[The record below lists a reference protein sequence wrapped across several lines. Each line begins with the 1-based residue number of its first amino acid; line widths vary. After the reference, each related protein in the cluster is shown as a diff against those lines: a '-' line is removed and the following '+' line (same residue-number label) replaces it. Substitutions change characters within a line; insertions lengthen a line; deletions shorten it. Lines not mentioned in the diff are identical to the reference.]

1 MSLEQAL
8 VACGSTEEAIALLS
22 DLVRVKSY
30 PGEEAAVQ
38 EVVAAWLR
46 EQGLDPEF
54 QPTVEANRPNV
65 VAIIRNGDG
74 PTLLVNGHTD
84 TVLEAEGWDS
94 NPWEPRI
101 EGNRLYGL
109 GACDMKSGVAAMLL
123 AGRALDQHRDAW
135 SGNVIITSVVDE
147 EAYSIGAHAL
157 IDAGL
162 TADFAIVTEAS
173 GDTPCLGSIGK
184 VLVQVD
190 VTGKAAH
197 ATWPERGINA
207 AIELAK
213 FVARIEDVP
222 IDAHPRMRGSQTIL
236 SSMSGSAQY
245 VITLP
250 EKARALVNRHTVP
263 GESVETVLARYQ
275 AMIDDLDSPAT
286 FALSVQ
292 PPFYPPWETEVD
304 APIAR
309 SMHHAY
315 VAEYKQEPNYGYWGF
330 GDMNL
335 FSGEAGIPTVMFG
348 PTGAGFHEKNEWVN
362 VETIVPT
369 ARMIVRIASELLPST
384 ASR

>member
-1 MSLEQAL
+1 MSLETAL
-8 VACGSTEEAIALLS
+8 AACGSTDEAVLLLS

-30 PGEEAAVQ
+30 PGEELAVQ
-38 EVVAAWLR
+38 KVVADWMR
-46 EQGLDPEF
+46 DHGLDPKF
-54 QPTVEANRPNV
+54 QATAAEHRPNV
-65 VAIIRNGDG
+65 IAVIRNGAG

-84 TVLEAEGWDS
+84 TVLEAEGWET
-94 NPWEPRI
+94 NPWEPTLVD
-101 EGNRLYGL
+101 NRLYGL

-123 AGRALDQHRDAW
+123 AGRALDRNRDAW
-135 SGNVIITSVVDE
+135 SGTVIISSVVDE

-157 IDAGL
+157 IDAGV

-173 GDTPCLGSIGK
+173 GPTPCLGSIGK

-190 VTGKAAH
+190 VTGLAAH

-213 FVARIEDVP
+213 FVARIDEAP

-250 EKARALVNRHTVP
+250 EKARALVNRHTVA
-263 GESVETVLARYQ
+263 GETTEAVLARYQ
-275 AMIDDLDSPAT
+275 AIIDDLNSPAT
-286 FALSVQ
+286 FELSIQ

-309 SMHHAY
+309 SMHDAF
-315 VAEYKQEPNYGYWGF
+315 VAEYGTEPEYGYWGF

-348 PTGAGFHEKNEWVN
+348 PSGAGFHEKNEWVD

-369 ARMIVRIASELLPST
+369 ARMIVRMASELLPQK
-384 ASR
+384 A